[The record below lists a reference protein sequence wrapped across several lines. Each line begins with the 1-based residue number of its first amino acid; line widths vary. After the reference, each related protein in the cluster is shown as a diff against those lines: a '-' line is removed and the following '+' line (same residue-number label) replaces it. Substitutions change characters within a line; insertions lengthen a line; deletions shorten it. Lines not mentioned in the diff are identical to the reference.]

1 MGGERSHSVL
11 FDATFPTTQKGT
23 QAAIRRRQML
33 FPLVSCSQHLKRV
46 PVIYSCAQSTY
57 MGKKVCTSMLHR
69 HTHTHMPSLT
79 VVSSDTYSV

>member
-11 FDATFPTTQKGT
+11 LDATFPTTQKGT

-33 FPLVSCSQHLKRV
+33 FQLVSCSQHLKRV

-57 MGKKVCTSMLHR
+57 MGKKSVHAHVPLSR
-69 HTHTHMPSLT
+69 THSHALPHGSE
-79 VVSSDTYSV
+79 